1 MSRVR
6 RFLASVPPFDG
17 LPAADLD
24 RLASAVQVEFFPAG
38 RVILHQ
44 HGAPAE
50 FMYVVAA
57 GVVEFVDQGQVVDAL
72 EEGEI
77 FGHPSLLSG
86 QGPTVSVRAAEE
98 TLCYLIPRPVAQ
110 KALGNPS
117 GAAFL
122 ASSLRRRLDRVR
134 WAREGTQGDVWLA
147 RADSLITRP
156 PVVCDPL
163 TTVADAAE
171 WMARERISSVL
182 IRTDQGYGIVTDRDL
197 RTRVVA
203 ERLPYDRPV
212 SEVMSFP
219 VRTVDG
225 DRLAHQVLLEM
236 IEGGI
241 HHLPVV
247 DGGRVVGVLT
257 DTDLLGL
264 ERRQP
269 FLMRSE
275 VEQAKDVAE
284 VADVAGNL
292 PQSVLTLT
300 KAGLDPVDVGH
311 VVAVTMDAITRRL
324 IELAVEDLGDPPA
337 PWAWVALGS
346 EARREQAL
354 ATDQDHALAYADEAQ
369 RHDEYFARLAAE
381 VVSGL
386 EACGVPRCRAGVL
399 ATERPWRRT
408 VSGWVGAFE
417 EWMTARGAE
426 PAALTTIA
434 FDYRVIEGPLEV
446 ERILDNTVRSAKDR
460 PLFLRRL
467 ARSALDFKP
476 PTGFRGRVVLL
487 RHGEHAGTL
496 DVKHRGLLPIIDLA
510 RLFALEAGSAAK
522 GTLER
527 LRAAREAQV
536 VDEDSGGALEEAYR
550 VILDARLAHQ
560 TARVGKGLDAD
571 NFLDPYELGAIGR
584 ARLKD
589 AFRVIAHVQR
599 EVGRRFP
606 MTRPV
611 R

>member
-1 MSRVR
+1 V
-6 RFLASVPPFDG
+6 APFDG
-17 LPAADLD
+17 LPPAELD
-24 RLASAVQVEFFPAG
+24 RVASAVQVEFFPAG
-38 RVILHQ
+38 KVILHQ

-50 FMYVVAA
+50 FMYVVAT
-57 GVVEFVDQGQVVDAL
+57 GLVEFVDRGQVVDVL
-72 EEGEI
+72 EEGEV

-86 QGPTVSVRAAEE
+86 QGPTVSVRAAGD

-110 KALGNPS
+110 QALGNPS
-117 GAAFL
+117 GVAFL
-122 ASSLRRRLDRVR
+122 ASSLRRRLDRAR
-134 WAREGTQGDVWLA
+134 WAREGNSGDVWLA
-147 RADSLITRP
+147 RADSLVTRA
-156 PVVCDPL
+156 PVVCEPE
-163 TTVADAAE
+163 TTVGDVAE
-171 WMARERISSVL
+171 QMARERISSVL
-182 IRTDQGYGIVTDRDL
+182 VRTDRGYGIVTDRDL

-212 SEVMSFP
+212 GEVMSFP
-219 VRTVDG
+219 VRTVG
-225 DRLAHQVLLEM
+225 ADRLAHEVLLEM

-247 DGGRVVGVLT
+247 DGGRLVGVLT

-264 ERRQP
+264 ERRRP
-269 FLMRSE
+269 FLIRSA
-275 VEQAKDVAE
+275 VEQAANVAE
-284 VADVAGNL
+284 VAEVAATL

-311 VVAVTMDAITRRL
+311 VVAVTVDAITRRL
-324 IELAVEDLGDPPA
+324 IQLAVRDLGDPPV

-354 ATDQDHALAYADEAQ
+354 ATDQDHALAYADEAE
-369 RHDEYFARLAAE
+369 RHDHYFARLAAR
-381 VVSGL
+381 VVTGL
-386 EACGVPRCRAGVL
+386 EACGIPRCRAGVV
-399 ATERPWRRT
+399 ASERPWRRT

-417 EWMTARGAE
+417 EWMTVRGAE
-426 PAALTTIA
+426 PVALTTIA

-446 ERILDNTVRSAKDR
+446 EQILDTTVRSAKDR

-487 RHGEHAGTL
+487 HHGEHVGTF

-510 RLFALEAGSAAK
+510 RLFALEAGSATK

-527 LRAAREAQV
+527 LRAAREAQA
-536 VDEDSGGALEEAYR
+536 VDEDTGEALEEAYR

-560 TARVGKGLDAD
+560 GARVERGLEAD
-571 NFLDPYELGAIGR
+571 DYLDPSELGAIGR

-589 AFRVIAHVQR
+589 AFRVITHVQR
-599 EVGRRFP
+599 EVGRRFAL
-606 MTRPV
+606 TRVV